1 MLIPIYLN
9 SITPQLIFSFF
20 HPPLPFDSYPM
31 FSIFIREL
39 RRLAQHPLYWF
50 CMVLAPIFCYLF
62 FTTLMSRGLPEN
74 LPMGLVDEDH
84 TSTTRNLARN
94 LDAFQMSRIVQEYP
108 QVTDARRAMQRGEIY
123 GFYYIPQGTTREAQL
138 QRMPTVSFYTNN
150 SYLVAG
156 SLLYRDM
163 RTMSEL
169 ASGAASR
176 TVLYAKGATERQA
189 MAYLQPIV
197 IDMHA
202 VHNPWLNYNI
212 YLSNVIIP
220 GMLGIFIFMITV
232 YSLGTELKFGTA
244 DELMTQA
251 GGSVIAAVTGKLVPQ
266 LTIFL
271 LTGTLYVLY
280 LYGYLH
286 FPCHCGIPRMWAI
299 MALYVLACQGLGVFM
314 FTMLPTLRLS
324 LSFASLWGVISFSI
338 SGMSFPV
345 MAMHPVLQGL
355 SNLFPLR
362 HYFLLY
368 VNSALDGY
376 PLANA
381 WPYVLALL
389 AFALL
394 PWPCMGRLKKVLT
407 TYRYE
412 P

>member
-1 MLIPIYLN
+1 
-9 SITPQLIFSFF
+9 
-20 HPPLPFDSYPM
+20 M
-31 FSIFIREL
+31 FSIFLREL
-39 RRLAQHPLYWF
+39 RRLAVQPIYWF
-50 CMVLAPIFCYLF
+50 CMVIAPLFCYYF
-62 FTTLMSRGLPEN
+62 FTSLMHEGLPES
-74 LPMGLVDEDH
+74 LPLGVVDEDH
-84 TSTTRNLARN
+84 TVTSRNLVRN
-94 LDAFQMSRIVQEYP
+94 LDAFQMTDVVKTYPNVTEARKAVQ
-108 QVTDARRAMQRGEIY
+108 QGHIY
-123 GFYYIPQGTTREAQL
+123 GFYLIPQGTTSEAQS
-138 QRMPTVSFYTNN
+138 QRLPTVSFYTNY

-189 MAYLQPIV
+189 MAYLQPVV

-202 VHNPWLNYNI
+202 VGNPWLNYNV

-220 GMLGIFIFMITV
+220 GMLGLFIFMITV
-232 YSLGTELKFGTA
+232 YGLGTELKFNTA
-244 DELMTQA
+244 DELMQRS
-251 GGSVIAAVTGKLVPQ
+251 GGSVIVAVTGKLIPQ
-266 LTIFL
+266 LLVFL
-271 LTGTLYVLY
+271 LSGTLYVLY
-280 LYGYLH
+280 LYAYLH
-286 FPCHCGIPRMWAI
+286 FPCHCGLARMWCI
-299 MALYVLACQGLGVFM
+299 MALFVMACQGMGVFM
-314 FTMLPTLRLS
+314 FTMFPTLRLG

-345 MAMHPVLQGL
+345 MAMHPILQGIA
-355 SNLFPLR
+355 NLFPLR
-362 HYFLLY
+362 HYFLHS

-381 WPYVLALL
+381 WPFVLALL

-394 PWPCMGRLKKVLT
+394 PWPCMFRLKKVLT

>member
-1 MLIPIYLN
+1 
-9 SITPQLIFSFF
+9 
-20 HPPLPFDSYPM
+20 M
-31 FSIFIREL
+31 FSIFLREL
-39 RRLAQHPLYWF
+39 RRLAVQPIYWF
-50 CMVLAPIFCYLF
+50 CMVIAPLFCYFF
-62 FTTLMSRGLPEN
+62 FTSLMHEGLPES
-74 LPMGLVDEDH
+74 LPLGVVDEDH
-84 TSTTRNLARN
+84 TVTSRNLVRN
-94 LDAFQMSRIVQEYP
+94 LDAFQMTDVVKTYPNVTEARKAVQ
-108 QVTDARRAMQRGEIY
+108 QGHIY
-123 GFYYIPQGTTREAQL
+123 GFYLIPQGTTSEAQS
-138 QRMPTVSFYTNN
+138 QRLPTVSFYTNY

-189 MAYLQPIV
+189 MAYLQPVV

-202 VHNPWLNYNI
+202 VGNPWLNYNV

-220 GMLGIFIFMITV
+220 GMLGLFIFMITV
-232 YSLGTELKFGTA
+232 YGLGTELKFNTA
-244 DELMTQA
+244 DELMQRS
-251 GGSVIAAVTGKLVPQ
+251 GGSVIVAVTGKLIPQ
-266 LTIFL
+266 LLVFL
-271 LTGTLYVLY
+271 LSGTLYVLY

-286 FPCHCGIPRMWAI
+286 FPCHCGLVRMWCI
-299 MALYVLACQGLGVFM
+299 MALFVMACQGMGVFM
-314 FTMLPTLRLS
+314 FTMFPTLRLG

-345 MAMHPVLQGL
+345 MAMHPILQGIA
-355 SNLFPLR
+355 NLFPLR

-381 WPYVLALL
+381 WPFVLALL

-394 PWPCMGRLKKVLT
+394 PWPCMFRLKKVLT

>member
-1 MLIPIYLN
+1 
-9 SITPQLIFSFF
+9 
-20 HPPLPFDSYPM
+20 M
-31 FSIFIREL
+31 FSIFLREL
-39 RRLAQHPLYWF
+39 RRLAVQPIYWF
-50 CMVLAPIFCYLF
+50 CMVIAPLFCYFF
-62 FTTLMSRGLPEN
+62 FTSLMHEGLPES
-74 LPMGLVDEDH
+74 LPLGVVDEDH
-84 TSTTRNLARN
+84 TVTSRNLVRN
-94 LDAFQMSRIVQEYP
+94 LDAFQMTDVVKTYSNVTEARKAVQ
-108 QVTDARRAMQRGEIY
+108 QGHIY
-123 GFYYIPQGTTREAQL
+123 GFYLIPQGTTSEAQS
-138 QRMPTVSFYTNN
+138 QRLPTISFYTNY

-189 MAYLQPIV
+189 MAYLQPVV

-202 VHNPWLNYNI
+202 VGNPWLNYNV

-220 GMLGIFIFMITV
+220 GMLGLFIFMITV
-232 YSLGTELKFGTA
+232 YGLGTELKFNTA
-244 DELMTQA
+244 DELMQRS
-251 GGSVIAAVTGKLVPQ
+251 GGSVIVAVTGKLIPQ
-266 LTIFL
+266 LLVFL
-271 LTGTLYVLY
+271 LSGTLYVLY
-280 LYGYLH
+280 LYAYLH
-286 FPCHCGIPRMWAI
+286 FPCHCGLARMWCI
-299 MALYVLACQGLGVFM
+299 MALFVMACQGMGVFM
-314 FTMLPTLRLS
+314 FTMFPTLRLG

-345 MAMHPVLQGL
+345 MAMHPILQGL
-355 SNLFPLR
+355 ANLFPLR

-381 WPYVLALL
+381 WPFVLALL

-394 PWPCMGRLKKVLT
+394 PWPCMFRLKKVLT